1 MQFSQLK
8 RREFITLLSGAAA
21 WPLAVSA
28 QQSALPVIGF
38 LHSESANDTAHL
50 LRAFNQGL
58 REAGYV
64 EGRNVAVEYRW
75 AESRYE
81 QLPALA
87 ADLVARHVALI
98 AANGP
103 AIEAARAATTTI
115 PIVFFAG
122 GDPVKL
128 GLVASLARPGGDLT
142 GITNMGVELGP
153 KRLEILHELVPTAAT
168 LGVLVNP
175 TFPDAEGQSEA
186 VRQAAHAM
194 SLQLH
199 VLRASTAEDF
209 DHVFAGLAEQRAGGL
224 VIVTDPFFNT
234 RQEQLA
240 ALALRHSMP
249 TIYHNHEFVAAGG
262 LAGYGNSSTDLW
274 RQIGAYAGRILHGEK
289 PADLPVQQPTKFELL
304 VNLKTAKAL
313 GLIIPMTL
321 QAAADE
327 VIE

>member
-38 LHSESANDTAHL
+38 LHSELANDTAHL

>member
-199 VLRASTAEDF
+199 VLRANTAEDF